1 MVESKWFYEE
11 ETIQP
16 EIIERKGISVS
27 IRGVHEYPVVDDITI
42 PKHRAIDDYIYD
54 AVRVFY
60 GDTKS
65 ALLRNAKEKAIKY
78 KDEYASIRIVPLKVK
93 GMDIIVMYV
102 REIEKPRKSPK
113 YTIREVKSKFSRL

>member
-65 ALLRNAKEKAIKY
+65 ALLRNAKEKSIKY